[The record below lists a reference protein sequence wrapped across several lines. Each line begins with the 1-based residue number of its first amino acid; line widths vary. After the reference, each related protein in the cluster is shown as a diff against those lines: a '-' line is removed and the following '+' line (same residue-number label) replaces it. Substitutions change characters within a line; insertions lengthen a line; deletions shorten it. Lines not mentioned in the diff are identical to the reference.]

1 MNVVQFVIT
10 ERDERLTALAEC
22 LGSKGVSI
30 KGDPDRVDVHV
41 TIDGERT
48 EVLKARRVLRPEL
61 ARLPG
66 LALHADL
73 TILAK
78 LASALARAR
87 AAPLAA

>member
-22 LGSKGVSI
+22 RGSKGVSI

-48 EVLKARRVLRPEL
+48 EVLKRVESCDPNWRDYLD
-61 ARLPG
+61 LPF
-66 LALHADL
+66 
-73 TILAK
+73 T
-78 LASALARAR
+78 RT
-87 AAPLAA
+87 